1 MAHNP
6 IAADDA
12 ALRRKTKIGVRMTA
26 LYAVVY
32 GGFVA
37 VSVFRPSLTGMKA
50 LFGLNLAVF
59 YGIGLILI
67 AIIFALIYNHL
78 CRVSTSQEKN
88 NTVRVE

>member
-1 MAHNP
+1 MARNP

-26 LYAVVY
+26 LYALVY

-50 LFGLNLAVF
+50 LFGLNLAIF
-59 YGIGLILI
+59 YGISLILI
-67 AIIFALIYNHL
+67 AIIFALVYNHL
-78 CRVSTSQEKN
+78 CREAPTKN
-88 NTVRVE
+88 NKSGRAQ

>member
-1 MAHNP
+1 MARNP
-6 IAADDA
+6 LAADDA

-37 VSVFRPSLTGMKA
+37 VSVFRPSLTGMKV

-59 YGIGLILI
+59 YGVSLILI
-67 AIIFALIYNHL
+67 AIIFALVYNHL
-78 CRVSTSQEKN
+78 CRETTFKGNITSGRAQ
-88 NTVRVE
+88 